1 MPIFDPNAGFKVYKG
16 DRLIYTN
23 VPSAP
28 SGNFGDVLAWFM
40 KNDDGKSE
48 SETDKVKGLK
58 LDAVLASDTA
68 MKAVVSSDNTINVI
82 TDSFV
87 AMKAVAASETAMEAV
102 AASQTAAYNVAYS
115 YIAMKAL
122 TASETAMK
130 AVAASGVAMDAITY
144 SYTAMKAIAS
154 SETAMNA
161 IAASNTAMRAIASSE
176 MAMKM
181 VADSPFLSDTGWL
194 YGKEDGTVKT
204 FKKGKTIVFEV
215 YTNYDSLD
223 SNFYQDSDSDTFE
236 KSSPKFFYY
245 PSCKYPDI
253 KQPGQIL
260 NKGLTLV
267 ATSSDSSGIR
277 VRYL

>member
-16 DRLIYTN
+16 DKLIYTN
-23 VPSAP
+23 AP
-28 SGNFGDVLAWFM
+28 STPSGSFGDVLAWFM
-40 KNDDGKSE
+40 KNDDGKPE
-48 SETDKVKGLK
+48 SVTDKVKGLK

-68 MKAVVSSDNTINVI
+68 MRAVAYSDTAMMVVAYSNT
-82 TDSFV
+82 
-87 AMKAVAASETAMEAV
+87 AMRAVAASDTAMRAIAASDTAMRMVAYFWIAMRAV
-102 AASQTAAYNVAYS
+102 AASD
-115 YIAMKAL
+115 
-122 TASETAMK
+122 TAMR
-130 AVAASGVAMDAITY
+130 AVAASSTAMDIVTY
-144 SYTAMKAIAS
+144 SDTAMKAIA
-154 SETAMNA
+154 
-161 IAASNTAMRAIASSE
+161 ASDTAMRAIAASDTAMRAIAYSE

-204 FKKGKTIVFEV
+204 FKKGKAIVFEV
-215 YTNYDSLD
+215 CTNYDSLD

-277 VRYL
+277 VKYL